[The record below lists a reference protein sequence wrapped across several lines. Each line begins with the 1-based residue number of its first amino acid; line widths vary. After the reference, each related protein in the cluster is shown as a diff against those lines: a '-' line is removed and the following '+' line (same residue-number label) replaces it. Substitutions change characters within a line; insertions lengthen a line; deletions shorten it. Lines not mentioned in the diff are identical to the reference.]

1 VIWTNTA
8 FNIYMGDALAQE
20 PEAGRDPD
28 VLHADTM
35 LAEAARDRDVMFAN
49 ARRDRAIADAAAC
62 EAAIEARRSGSLVAR
77 GARG

>member
-1 VIWTNTA
+1 VIWSNTA

-20 PEAGRDPD
+20 PEAGRDLD
-28 VLHADTM
+28 VLRTDTM
-35 LAEAARDRDVMFAN
+35 LAEATRKRDVMLAN
-49 ARRDRAIADAAAC
+49 AVRDRAIADAAAC